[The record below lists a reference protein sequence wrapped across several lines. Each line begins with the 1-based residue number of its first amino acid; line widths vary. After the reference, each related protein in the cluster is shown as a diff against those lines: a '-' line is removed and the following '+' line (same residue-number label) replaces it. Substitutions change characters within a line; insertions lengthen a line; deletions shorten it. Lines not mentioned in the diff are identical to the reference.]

1 MKPLPEVTANEHAE
15 RRNTKFLI
23 LFKFFLIQTQETK
36 LKLCSSFS
44 ELSCHNQLCQTTN
57 LKDAGN
63 IL

>member
-1 MKPLPEVTANEHAE
+1 MNMQKEETQSSSFCS
-15 RRNTKFLI
+15 KY
-23 LFKFFLIQTQETK
+23 FFVQTQETK

-44 ELSCHNQLCQTTN
+44 ELCCHNQLCQTTN